1 MYFIMSMPNNNDHYR
16 NERTR
21 LDLEYRELLE
31 ALKDKTPEY
40 YYSDV
45 LIPSG
50 KTISNFIKN

>member
-1 MYFIMSMPNNNDHYR
+1 MSMPNNNDHYR

-21 LDLEYRELLE
+21 LGLEYRELLE
-31 ALKDKTPEY
+31 TLKDKTPEY

-50 KTISNFIKN
+50 KTISNFIQS